1 MLLPVADCAL
11 YMLGSNSCGLFLV
24 WMHLCTG
31 STGCSIAVAVVS
43 SIPTRTAHQQV
54 KPPPCVWGG
63 YALLAHQPGICCP
76 PHPPHTGT
84 DADLRKLGNHKAGEI
99 MLHKFKQPADKVAA
113 LGRWQRIDFIRR
125 AVRDPAN
132 TALVNSDPELLQY
145 VRNIKI
151 NFADQQARMGEAAT
165 AVFNAQVGGGSPGCV
180 VAQ

>member
-1 MLLPVADCAL
+1 
-11 YMLGSNSCGLFLV
+11 
-24 WMHLCTG
+24 
-31 STGCSIAVAVVS
+31 
-43 SIPTRTAHQQV
+43 
-54 KPPPCVWGG
+54 
-63 YALLAHQPGICCP
+63 
-76 PHPPHTGT
+76 
-84 DADLRKLGNHKAGEI
+84 

>member
-1 MLLPVADCAL
+1 
-11 YMLGSNSCGLFLV
+11 
-24 WMHLCTG
+24 
-31 STGCSIAVAVVS
+31 
-43 SIPTRTAHQQV
+43 
-54 KPPPCVWGG
+54 
-63 YALLAHQPGICCP
+63 
-76 PHPPHTGT
+76 
-84 DADLRKLGNHKAGEI
+84 

-113 LGRWQRIDFIRR
+113 LGRWQRIDFVRR